1 MDEQDVDVDELGELI
16 LQYSETVNDIVSIL
30 SGPLTVVAS
39 SVLASK

>member
-1 MDEQDVDVDELGELI
+1 MDVDELGELI

-30 SGPLTVVAS
+30 SGPLTVAVS